1 VNFFLKQFPS
11 TEWSGPAWYKPHFK
25 KDEAYPTGFTLI
37 HFHPV
42 DLGHGT
48 ATVIEAED
56 TAKILEKT
64 WRDYPETEKCMM
76 GIIHSHHTMGAFFSG
91 TDDSCLEDNAPIE
104 NFYCSTVV
112 ASKKDKFAFGC
123 SYQDQYGRVHLDKA
137 DEADIQLKL
146 PADTEESKWKY
157 IAKKIKD
164 AKKETTTVGFY
175 GRGGRYNQGSFFEHQ
190 GTRTQVSNRA
200 INGYGYPINYT
211 EEDNPDQKVLDKL
224 NKQADKLEDPDAG
237 YLSLI
242 MEAFNKKEL
251 SYESFRDELV
261 DMGLNPVDYLDGFS
275 DQIEL
280 DSLGPTKEV
289 DDVIIVS

>member
-1 VNFFLKQFPS
+1 
-11 TEWSGPAWYKPHFK
+11 
-25 KDEAYPTGFTLI
+25 
-37 HFHPV
+37 
-42 DLGHGT
+42 
-48 ATVIEAED
+48 
-56 TAKILEKT
+56 
-64 WRDYPETEKCMM
+64 
-76 GIIHSHHTMGAFFSG
+76 
-91 TDDSCLEDNAPIE
+91 
-104 NFYCSTVV
+104 
-112 ASKKDKFAFGC
+112 
-123 SYQDQYGRVHLDKA
+123 
-137 DEADIQLKL
+137 
-146 PADTEESKWKY
+146 
-157 IAKKIKD
+157 
-164 AKKETTTVGFY
+164 TVGFY